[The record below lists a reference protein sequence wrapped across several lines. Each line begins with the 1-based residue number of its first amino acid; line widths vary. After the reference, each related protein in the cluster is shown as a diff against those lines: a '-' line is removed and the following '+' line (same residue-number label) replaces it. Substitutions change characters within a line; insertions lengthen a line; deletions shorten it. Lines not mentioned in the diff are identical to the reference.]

1 MRATPPHPQRVFMQ
15 QRPLTLLRQVRA
27 SGFQLRR
34 VLADAEFGDNSIF
47 RATLHRLRPRP
58 GSLRNAA
65 RALDDFANPPVDRY
79 EDAPSGLH
87 LDPASAGDRR
97 SDQGQDDRH

>member
-34 VLADAEFGDNSIF
+34 VLADAEF
-47 RATLHRLRPRP
+47 RRQQ
-58 GSLRNAA
+58 
-65 RALDDFANPPVDRY
+65 
-79 EDAPSGLH
+79 H
-87 LDPASAGDRR
+87 LSSDLASAASSAWVSTKRR
-97 SDQGQDDRH
+97 PSTRRFCEPAG